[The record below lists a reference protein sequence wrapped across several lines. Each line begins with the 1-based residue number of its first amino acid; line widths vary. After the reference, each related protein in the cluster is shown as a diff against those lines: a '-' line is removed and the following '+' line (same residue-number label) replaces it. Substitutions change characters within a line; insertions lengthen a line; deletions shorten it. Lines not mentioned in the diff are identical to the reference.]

1 VCQARSHVQ
10 KSPGKVI
17 FFRLSPNHRTKT
29 QMKLSQN
36 MCLELEKRMQRELW
50 NDRRW
55 ERERLDR
62 V

>member
-1 VCQARSHVQ
+1 
-10 KSPGKVI
+10 
-17 FFRLSPNHRTKT
+17 
-29 QMKLSQN
+29 MKLSQN